1 MLHLF
6 VSPEVPGIVV
16 DREIKRVRIIALYL
30 SPYIESGCEVIEQIT
45 LDGIFLTCLLPAS
58 SLYGQKTGKEDTCQ
72 HTFQDCRE
80 SLYAGGCRYPF
91 SLPIGFVC
99 HNLLFMCFCYFLG
112 NGNPVL

>member
-16 DREIKRVRIIALYL
+16 DREIKRVRIIAPYL
-30 SPYIESGCEVIEQIT
+30 SPYIESGCEGIEQIT
-45 LDGIFLTCLLPAS
+45 LDGYLLPVQTGG
-58 SLYGQKTGKEDTCQ
+58 GQKTGKEDTCQ

-91 SLPIGFVC
+91 SIPIGFVC